1 MHQPHVVLFA
11 PLPTGVVTHMIETG
25 LISTRIKDL
34 QGRAEALR
42 GYL

>member
-1 MHQPHVVLFA
+1 MYWPLDVLFA
-11 PLPTGVVTHMIETG
+11 PLPTGVVAHMIETG
-25 LISTRIKDL
+25 LISARIKDL